1 MEKRA
6 PRTATKTRETSE
18 TKVTVE
24 VNIDGCGNAT
34 INTENQFLNHI
45 IESFSKHSLLDVTID
60 ASSKD
65 GIAHHLAEDI
75 AITLGETISEALAE
89 RNAIRRF
96 GTKTAPM
103 DESLAEATLD
113 LIKRQFYSV
122 SLGIRGD
129 MIEGVPREDL
139 EHFVESLLKSMSCC
153 AHITVTR
160 GTNDHHR
167 LEAAIKALAL
177 AFREAVE
184 FDSRRTGPPSSKGT
198 M

>member
-1 MEKRA
+1 MSKTA
-6 PRTATKTRETSE
+6 TRTATRTRETSE
-18 TKVTVE
+18 TRVTAE
-24 VNIDGCGNAT
+24 VDIDGRGNAAV
-34 INTENQFLNHI
+34 NTGNQFLNHI
-45 IESFSKHSLLDVTID
+45 IESFSKHSLLDVTVD
-60 ASSKD
+60 AVSKD

-75 AITLGETISEALAE
+75 AITLGETVSEALAE

-113 LIKRQFYSV
+113 LIKRQYCSA

-129 MIEGVPREDL
+129 VVEGVPREDL

-177 AFREAVE
+177 AFREAAE
-184 FDSRRTGPPSSKGT
+184 PDPRRTGPPSSKGT

>member
-1 MEKRA
+1 MSKTVT
-6 PRTATKTRETSE
+6 RTATGTRETSE
-18 TKVTVE
+18 TKVSIE
-24 VNIDGCGNAT
+24 VNIDGSGSAT
-34 INTENQFLNHI
+34 VNTANQFLNHM
-45 IESFSKHSLLDVTID
+45 IESFSKHSLLDVSVD
-60 ASSKD
+60 AVSKD

-75 AITLGETISEALAE
+75 AITLGETISKALAE
-89 RNAIRRF
+89 RDGIRRF

-113 LIKRQFYSV
+113 LIKRQHCSA

-129 MIEGVPREDL
+129 TIEGVPREDL

-177 AFREAVE
+177 SFREAAE
-184 FDSRRTGPPSSKGT
+184 LDPRRTGPPSSKGT